1 MGIPQYAPSK
11 IRPKW
16 SVSSFFNTTIIGDH
30 IVWGEDEIREFAGTK
45 TSFSSN
51 CRFQI
56 LALSSEAD
64 HKLRRCHDLSLCEES
79 PQAGVLS
86 LQFEERF

>member
-1 MGIPQYAPSK
+1 MPQFAPSK

-16 SVSSFFNTTIIGDH
+16 SVSSFFNTTTIVNH
-30 IVWGEDEIREFAGTK
+30 IVCGEVEIREFAGTE

-56 LALSSEAD
+56 LSLSSEAD

>member
-1 MGIPQYAPSK
+1 MGMTQFAPSK
-11 IRPKW
+11 VRPKC
-16 SVSSFFNTTIIGDH
+16 SVSSFCNTTTIVNH
-30 IVWGEDEIREFAGTK
+30 IVCGEVEIRVFAEAK

-86 LQFEERF
+86 LQLEERS